1 MPKSPVA
8 GSREKADLDWPA
20 VPIVEKAAPTP
31 GVAFVKCTLTMAER
45 DFGEGNHRQHGVH
58 TAWAADSNRPPVR
71 RRKCP
76 RAAQPLSQT
85 NGFFLSAIVFLC
97 KYTVDGQVE
106 LCYNKSTIGT
116 GSGGGEEDARRIKKR
131 NLLPFS
137 FPCSVTV
144 FLLFQRCRFLLCFQ
158 EKRSKRGVPPG
169 AAGRAAPVGCGDEN
183 K

>member
-1 MPKSPVA
+1 MRETT
-8 GSREKADLDWPA
+8 GSMGSIPRGRQ
-20 VPIVEKAAPTP
+20 IRI
-31 GVAFVKCTLTMAER
+31 GR
-45 DFGEGNHRQHGVH
+45 QYGEDACGSV
-58 TAWAADSNRPPVR
+58 
-71 RRKCP
+71 
-76 RAAQPLSQT
+76 QPLSQT

-169 AAGRAAPVGCGDEN
+169 AAGGAAPVGCGDEN